1 MASKR
6 GAKKQGTKHR
16 SARIGGSGGGAAVFG
31 GTTYQA
37 SVAAYFCV
45 QMLAERAAVP
55 VWKLPADTTVI
66 AVRCEV
72 DEAVD
77 DVLVRLSNDARLYIQ
92 AKATA
97 DLSTLASSPLASAI
111 DQFTRQYLISREST
125 GTGAWDRAIDP
136 ARDRLVL
143 VTSSRSGAPL
153 RQVAAGVLERL
164 RTLDPDQPLSHA
176 ARTAA
181 DRDAL
186 KILQNHVRRSWKAA
200 TGAVATEDEVRA
212 VLSLVYIET
221 LDVED
226 DDATD
231 AREARRE
238 LRSQVLIDETR
249 DEAALTI
256 IVRAAEH
263 ASGAQ
268 TGLPRRLLEQKL
280 LSGGIALKAV
290 RSFASDVERLR
301 ARSEATERQLAK
313 YAEVTLGA
321 THVAIPRESTDALE
335 RAAKSNSLLVI
346 GEPGAGKSGAMHDL
360 YVRLRNGKA
369 PVVLL
374 AADDINAPTT
384 GALQT
389 DLRIEHD
396 LIDVLR
402 NMRNVEPGLLLID
415 GLDALRSNGTGA
427 TMRRIIEAIG
437 AEGLNW
443 RVVASIRTFD
453 LRRGTEL
460 QRLFRGTVPDVPA
473 DLQEPE
479 FAQYRHLRVPRL
491 TDAEIDCVRSAAPAL
506 GTAIDSAPTRLQ
518 ELVRVPFNLALLA
531 ELVGANEASSSDLA
545 DIRTQLDLLELYWQ
559 RRVIRD
565 DAEADAREAVARLA
579 CERMIA
585 DRRLRANRSDL
596 MLAGSS
602 ATAIDALVRSHVL
615 VAPTL
620 ASGAGEPTELAFGHH
635 VLFDYATARLV
646 FRRPPDVFAKL
657 LENRALPLVVWPSI
671 AMHYGHLWRSDPS
684 RGPFWGTV
692 FAVMRNDAVPTL
704 SQVIGPMVAVDLVT
718 RMDDLAP
725 LVAAV
730 TTENP
735 DREVAEKTLRY
746 LLMAIQAGGT
756 RPIVGAGAGP
766 WAALIAAIAPHLV
779 PATAYPITNLVVEAA
794 EQAKNLTADEKRDIG
809 IAARALLAFGW
820 SDARHRALVRPA
832 ITAVSRTYETNPV
845 ASRELLQRCL
855 EADRIKEVGYEELPR
870 LAAEGKY
877 LVAADPDFVANL
889 YRAAFAFEDTSD
901 DSTQL
906 GQSQLLALT
915 SHRRQDY
922 HHAWWQLG
930 QLYPAFFDAAPVAA
944 TRALIDAVDG
954 YEAREKRRI
963 SEPVVSFDVGGATAR
978 IRSDYSSIWDNG
990 SGHDDV
996 ATLLR
1001 AFEEGLVGLAGAD
1014 RRADAEAVLALLVEK
1029 NVAAALWRRLL
1040 KAARRAPDFY
1050 APMLHSLLCAPA
1062 ILEGDDTR
1070 EDARACLQAMYSGFA
1085 DDERRAID
1093 EAITRIP
1100 EGVPEELQDR
1110 AKTIRDRIVRV
1121 LPEAA
1126 IGTDEVRALRIAL
1139 NQATPTAG
1147 SEDASGESTLGFRG
1161 RMPDPF
1167 LARYSPETQAVVQR
1181 HEALARPY
1189 LNDAPDEAAARQMM
1203 DAITD
1208 AEAYLTRE
1216 DLSELDRAA
1225 VERAVVTSAMQIAH
1239 AHSLPYDDPATQAA
1253 RRLLLAAAESDDPK
1267 LDPQAEKQWDGH
1279 PALSDGVRARAS
1291 EGLTWLAA
1299 RAATAN
1305 DEEVLD
1311 ALSRLGADPVA
1322 GVRFY
1327 VIERAT
1333 FLAKLAPSRMWKIL
1347 DAARENESR
1356 VFVAAAALHAV
1367 GRATFLDIPRCVAY
1381 AIDIWRRF
1389 GGHDAPES
1397 IGRIAASYLR
1407 DLHLYHADP
1416 TASAWLHE
1424 ATLAAD
1430 EHPTTTSYVAHA
1442 IRDAIVESDPP
1453 EDRAGDVRA
1462 RTIELAREILRVA
1475 SAAFLRVVESPEF
1488 KTTPLAEDAK
1498 ERLKAHATII
1508 ATLAMEVQF
1517 ALASAD
1523 DEHETSEQR
1532 ATRQPRVERFYAEGK
1547 ALLDDLSSVGYV
1559 AASHHVLET
1568 LVEFIDLDPRGT
1580 FLRMKALLT
1589 SARRTRYQQEHEAM
1603 RLFVRIV
1610 ERYLADYRDLIEQD
1624 EECREAMVTML
1635 DLFIEAGWPP
1645 ALRIALRLGDLFR

>member
-1 MASKR
+1 MKAMPRDPIPRSTCAIIISNSKFLKKATMVSRR
-6 GAKKQGTKHR
+6 GAKRRSTKRR
-16 SARIGGSGGGAAVFG
+16 SARVGGSGGGAAVFG

-37 SVAAYFCV
+37 SVAAYFGV

-77 DVLVRLSNDARLYIQ
+77 DVLVRLSNDARLYLQ
-92 AKATA
+92 AKAKA
-97 DLSTLASSPLASAI
+97 DLSTLAASALASAI
-111 DQFTRQYLISREST
+111 DQFTRQYLSSRETT
-125 GTGAWDRAIDP
+125 GTGVWDRPTDP

-153 RQVAAGVLERL
+153 RHVAAGVLERL
-164 RTLDPDQPLSHA
+164 RTLDPDQPLTDA

-200 TGAVATEDEVRA
+200 NGADATAAEVRA

-231 AREARRE
+231 AREARRA
-238 LRSQVLIDETR
+238 LRSQVLTDETR

-256 IVRAAEH
+256 IVGASAH

-280 LSGGIALKAV
+280 LSGGIVLKAV
-290 RSFASDVERLR
+290 RSFASDVERLH

-321 THVAIPRESTDALE
+321 TRVAIPRESTDALE

-360 YVRLRNGKA
+360 YIRLRDGKA
-369 PVVLL
+369 AVVLL

-389 DLRIEHD
+389 DLHIEHD
-396 LIDVLR
+396 VIDVLR
-402 NMRNVEPGLLLID
+402 NMRNVKPGVFLID

-443 RVVASIRTFD
+443 HVVASIRTFD

-491 TDAEIDCVRSAAPAL
+491 TDAEIDFVRSAAPAL

-585 DRRLRANRSDL
+585 ERRLRANRSDL

-602 ATAIDALVRSHVL
+602 ASAIDALVRSHVL

-646 FRRPPDVFAKL
+646 FRRPPEVFAKL

-671 AMHYGHLWRSDPS
+671 AMHYGHLWRSDPA
-684 RGPFWGTV
+684 RGAFWGAV

-704 SQVIGPMVAVDLVT
+704 SQVIGPMAAVDLVS

-725 LVAAV
+725 LVNAV

-735 DREVAEKTLRY
+735 DREAGEKTLRY

-756 RPIVGAGAGP
+756 RPIVGSGAGP

-779 PATAYPITNLVVEAA
+779 PPTAYPITNLVVEAA
-794 EQAKNLTADEKRDIG
+794 EQVKNLTADEKRDLG
-809 IAARALLAFGW
+809 VAARALLAFGW
-820 SDARHRALVRPA
+820 SDARHRALARPA
-832 ITAVSRTYETNPV
+832 ITAVSRTYETDPV
-845 ASRELLQRCL
+845 ASRELLLRCL
-855 EADRIKEVGYEELPR
+855 EANRIKEVGYEELPR

-877 LVAADPDFVANL
+877 LVAADPDFAANL

-930 QLYPAFFDAAPVAA
+930 QLFPAFFEAAPVAA

-954 YEAREKRRI
+954 YEAREKLRI
-963 SEPVVSFDVGGATAR
+963 SEPVASFDVGGATAR

-996 ATLLR
+996 ATLLG
-1001 AFEEGLVGLAGAD
+1001 AFEQGLVGLAGAD
-1014 RRADAEAVLALLVEK
+1014 RRADADAVLALLVEK
-1029 NVAAALWRRLL
+1029 NVAAAPWRRLL

-1050 APMLHSLLCAPA
+1050 APMLHPLLCAPA
-1062 ILEGDDTR
+1062 ILRCDDAR
-1070 EDARACLQAMYSGFA
+1070 EDARACLQAMYAGFS

-1093 EAITRIP
+1093 EAIVRIP
-1100 EGVPEELQDR
+1100 EGVPEKLQDR
-1110 AKTIRDRIVRV
+1110 ARTSRDRIVRV

-1126 IGTDEVRALRIAL
+1126 IVTDEVRALCIAL

-1147 SEDASGESTLGFRG
+1147 SEDAGGESILGFRG

-1181 HEALARPY
+1181 HKALVRPY

-1203 DAITD
+1203 DAIAD

-1216 DLSELDRAA
+1216 DHSELDRAA
-1225 VERAVVTSAMQIAH
+1225 VERVVLTSAMQIAH

-1267 LDPQAEKQWDGH
+1267 LDPLTEKQWDGH
-1279 PALSDGVRARAS
+1279 PALSDGIRARAS

-1305 DEEVLD
+1305 DAEVLD
-1311 ALSRLGADPVA
+1311 ALSQLGADPVA

-1327 VIERAT
+1327 VIERAA
-1333 FLAKLAPSRMWKIL
+1333 FLAEVAPSRMWEIL
-1347 DAARENESR
+1347 DAAREHESR
-1356 VFVAAAALHAV
+1356 VFVAAAAIQAV
-1367 GRATFLDIPRCVAY
+1367 RRATFLDMPRCAEYV
-1381 AIDIWRRF
+1381 IDI
-1389 GGHDAPES
+1389 
-1397 IGRIAASYLR
+1397 
-1407 DLHLYHADP
+1407 
-1416 TASAWLHE
+1416 
-1424 ATLAAD
+1424 
-1430 EHPTTTSYVAHA
+1430 
-1442 IRDAIVESDPP
+1442 
-1453 EDRAGDVRA
+1453 
-1462 RTIELAREILRVA
+1462 
-1475 SAAFLRVVESPEF
+1475 
-1488 KTTPLAEDAK
+1488 
-1498 ERLKAHATII
+1498 
-1508 ATLAMEVQF
+1508 
-1517 ALASAD
+1517 
-1523 DEHETSEQR
+1523 
-1532 ATRQPRVERFYAEGK
+1532 
-1547 ALLDDLSSVGYV
+1547 
-1559 AASHHVLET
+1559 
-1568 LVEFIDLDPRGT
+1568 
-1580 FLRMKALLT
+1580 
-1589 SARRTRYQQEHEAM
+1589 
-1603 RLFVRIV
+1603 
-1610 ERYLADYRDLIEQD
+1610 
-1624 EECREAMVTML
+1624 
-1635 DLFIEAGWPP
+1635 
-1645 ALRIALRLGDLFR
+1645 